1 MDRNKNSTVILARVS
16 SKSQEDEG
24 YSLDSQLKLLEGYCQ
39 SNDLSVIKVYK
50 IAETASKEQSR
61 KVFSELLAYLKDNSI
76 YNLAVEK
83 TDRLTRN
90 LKDAVAIDDWL
101 NDNSDRMLHAV
112 KENLRVHKE
121 ARADV
126 KFMWNIHLSVAKK
139 YSDNLREEAM
149 KGWAEKLAQ
158 GWLPAVPPVGYMTV
172 TDHGKRIHV
181 PNPTTMN
188 SVRAMFELYLKPGQS
203 IESVA
208 AKMREIGLTT
218 RNGRPIPESHVHKI
232 LLNPFY
238 VGINRFNGQE
248 YPGAQ
253 TPIVRREVW
262 EAVQDKLHGKRPKKQ
277 VRHNVSL
284 KGVVTCATCGSQ
296 VSWQLQKGRYYG
308 ACQRRDER
316 CKNRKYKY
324 IREDVVQEV
333 VKQELERLLCPSQS
347 VLEWV
352 VESMQSDV
360 EKAADNRAEVEQSTK
375 ARIERIKSMDEAL
388 YDDKLAGVIT
398 QERYEAKHESF
409 MNEIETLE
417 LAMASFDST
426 VTERKRRGIYMLELS
441 QRAAKYYDEK
451 DDDEKRQILI
461 ELFENIMFK
470 NDAVSVSLK
479 DQAELIAKYS
489 SKTRELLGTRKSNDR
504 TFTNSENN
512 RGQNNEKSA
521 ENALYPLWQ
530 GRQDS
535 NLQPTVLET
544 ATLPIELRPYQ
555 EN

>member
-1 MDRNKNSTVILARVS
+1 MNKKSRAVILARVS

-24 YSLDSQLKLLEGYCQ
+24 YSLDSQVKLLTGYCA
-39 SNDLSVIKVYK
+39 NKGFAVEKIFK

-61 KVFSELLAYLKDNSI
+61 KIFKELLTYMNKNAI
-76 YNLAVEK
+76 YHLAVEK

-90 LKDAVAIDDWL
+90 MKDAVAIDDWL
-101 NDNSDRMLHAV
+101 SKDADRMLHLV
-112 KENLRVHKE
+112 KENIQLHKE
-121 ARADV
+121 SKSDV
-126 KFMWNIHLSVAKK
+126 KFMRNIHLAVAKK
-139 YSDNLREEAM
+139 YTDNLREEAM

-181 PNPTTMN
+181 PNPATMN

-208 AKMREIGLTT
+208 AKMREVGLTT

-238 VGINRFNGQE
+238 IGINRFNGQE

-333 VKQELERLLCPSQS
+333 VKQELKRLLCPSQS
-347 VLEWV
+347 ILEWV
-352 VESMQSDV
+352 VDSMRSDV
-360 EKAADNRAEVEQSTK
+360 EKAADNRAEVEQNTK
-375 ARIERIKSMDEAL
+375 TRIERIKSMDEAL

-398 QERYEAKHESF
+398 QERYESKHESF
-409 MNEIETLE
+409 MSEIETLE
-417 LAMASFDST
+417 LAMASFDSS

-461 ELFENIMFK
+461 ELFENIVFK
-470 NDAVSVSLK
+470 NDAVSVNLK
-479 DQAELIAKYS
+479 DRAELIAKYS
-489 SKTRELLGTRKSNDR
+489 SKTRELLGTQKSSDR

-530 GRQDS
+530 RVVES
-535 NLQPTVLET
+535 NHD
-544 ATLPIELRPYQ
+544 TLRCLLG
-555 EN
+555 